1 MTALL
6 DPSDPSVR
14 DLEPQVRLA
23 IARELRAFRDH
34 HEIEGDVLTVEQW
47 NSFQGREEWGGHSSP
62 PEVRA
67 VCKRAWQKAA
77 RASLA
82 REATVR
88 QTERRRVQRECMTAL
103 LDERQRLNA
112 ERSVQG
118 TNRAVRTRNAA
129 LATELQPIDHV
140 TPLGERGP
148 PTNCVSPSIWS
159 QGKTRFAPADKTAS
173 TKYVG
178 QAHISVSTGRSG
190 GDC

>member
-1 MTALL
+1 MIALL

-34 HEIEGDVLTVEQW
+34 HEIEEDVLTVEQW

-118 TNRAVRTRNAA
+118 TNKAVRTRNAA

-148 PTNCVSPSIWS
+148 PTVREISTDRGHGLSAAL
-159 QGKTRFAPADKTAS
+159 GKVPAMAES
-173 TKYVG
+173 EIVP
-178 QAHISVSTGRSG
+178 TGHTFG
-190 GDC
+190 GER

>member
-1 MTALL
+1 ML
-6 DPSDPSVR
+6 DPSDPAVR

-34 HEIEGDVLTVEQW
+34 HEIEEDVLTVEQW

-62 PEVRA
+62 PEVRG

-77 RASLA
+77 RAAKA

-88 QTERRRVQRECMTAL
+88 QTERRRVQRECMAAL

-118 TNRAVRTRNAA
+118 TDEAVRTRNAA
-129 LATELQPIDHV
+129 LATDLKQTELV

-148 PTNCVSPSIWS
+148 PAPRASSKNRGPGRPIHLFKSIV
-159 QGKTRFAPADKTAS
+159 P
-173 TKYVG
+173 
-178 QAHISVSTGRSG
+178 TGMSG
-190 GDC
+190 GDV